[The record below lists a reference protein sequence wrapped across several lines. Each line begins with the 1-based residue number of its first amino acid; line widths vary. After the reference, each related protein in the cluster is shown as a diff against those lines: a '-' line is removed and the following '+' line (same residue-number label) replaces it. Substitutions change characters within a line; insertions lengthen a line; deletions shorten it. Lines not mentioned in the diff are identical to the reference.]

1 MKNTTRKLKEAGLAA
16 LAFMVIFI
24 GPVLAGLV
32 ERWLLW

>member
-24 GPVLAGLV
+24 GPVIAGLI
-32 ERWLLW
+32 EKIFL